1 MWLFPLCVTDEYVRA
16 FQAGDT
22 PIVLDDV
29 AGIAQKAGD
38 VIMEIYNGTSEE
50 VRDAFDRHPC

>member
-1 MWLFPLCVTDEYVRA
+1 VTDEYVRA